1 VRNNWYATHKI
12 NLSHSVLTACFHYIS
27 IILVGEVMQLITAG
41 LEKLFFFKIGIAIL
55 LQKFV
60 RTCFEQLRCKN
71 LLLTVAY
78 LLTAVTQ
85 ND

>member
-41 LEKLFFFKIGIAIL
+41 LEKLFFFFK
-55 LQKFV
+55 
-60 RTCFEQLRCKN
+60 
-71 LLLTVAY
+71 
-78 LLTAVTQ
+78 
-85 ND
+85 